1 MYRNMWAA
9 VYNPYANTAAGA
21 RSYDWFRFDEN
32 GFMMTGWF
40 TDPADHN
47 LYYLNPVSDGT
58 CGRMVTGWAV
68 IDGKEYYFNPVS
80 DGTMGRML
88 RNEATGD
95 GHFVGADGGKLY

>member
-1 MYRNMWAA
+1 
-9 VYNPYANTAAGA
+9 
-21 RSYDWFRFDEN
+21 
-32 GFMMTGWF
+32 
-40 TDPADHN
+40 
-47 LYYLNPVSDGT
+47 
-58 CGRMVTGWAV
+58 MVTGWAV